1 MLQENKIIELLPQ
14 VLSGNRLIEELGY
27 LPAYNETIIEQSQAS
42 RLLALSDIYRVY
54 VPSEMSIEI
63 YNKLYLALLLSIKKK
78 FTAAA
83 VKQRY
88 ENAKMIKRMDS
99 VGIIGGS
106 DSFTII
112 GSSGIGKS
120 SAIEKSI
127 GLLTENAIIQDDEL
141 IGNVIPCLVVQCPFD
156 SSVKSLLLEIL
167 RKTDEVLETNYY
179 ESAKKSRYT
188 TTDVLIGSV
197 STIALN
203 HIGLLIVD
211 EIQNVVNSKNGKSLI
226 GSLTQLINNSGISIC
241 MVGTPESVPFFEQAM
256 QLARRSVGLRYEAM
270 EYGDY
275 FKFLCQVLWQYQY
288 VKECV
293 ELTEEVTYWLYEHC
307 GGVVSI
313 LITLLHDSQEMAI
326 MSGYDTLD
334 LTILE
339 ETYKSRLSML
349 HGYIKPNMGA
359 KASQKRKKR
368 MPEIS
373 SEILCIENESLISDL
388 STIVKQGAMD
398 IDEMINRMNVA
409 FMVEVIAC

>member
-1 MLQENKIIELLPQ
+1 
-14 VLSGNRLIEELGY
+14 
-27 LPAYNETIIEQSQAS
+27 
-42 RLLALSDIYRVY
+42 
-54 VPSEMSIEI
+54 
-63 YNKLYLALLLSIKKK
+63 
-78 FTAAA
+78 
-83 VKQRY
+83 
-88 ENAKMIKRMDS
+88 
-99 VGIIGGS
+99 
-106 DSFTII
+106 
-112 GSSGIGKS
+112 
-120 SAIEKSI
+120 
-127 GLLTENAIIQDDEL
+127 
-141 IGNVIPCLVVQCPFD
+141 
-156 SSVKSLLLEIL
+156 
-167 RKTDEVLETNYY
+167 
-179 ESAKKSRYT
+179 
-188 TTDVLIGSV
+188 
-197 STIALN
+197 
-203 HIGLLIVD
+203 
-211 EIQNVVNSKNGKSLI
+211 
-226 GSLTQLINNSGISIC
+226 
-241 MVGTPESVPFFEQAM
+241 
-256 QLARRSVGLRYEAM
+256 M

-368 MPEIS
+368 VPEIS

>member
-14 VLSGNRLIEELGY
+14 VLSGDRLIEELGY

-226 GSLTQLINNSGISIC
+226 GSLTQLINNTDNFMSDNSIVLFVC
-241 MVGTPESVPFFEQAM
+241 TRFRIKVNILTKSSLNSLPTIVCIVKAM
-256 QLARRSVGLRYEAM
+256 I
-270 EYGDY
+270 DY
-275 FKFLCQVLWQYQY
+275 FCLLRTVIITKLIFFTHEQTSLI
-288 VKECV
+288 
-293 ELTEEVTYWLYEHC
+293 HNH
-307 GGVVSI
+307 I
-313 LITLLHDSQEMAI
+313 LIVCSIYNFLVS
-326 MSGYDTLD
+326 
-334 LTILE
+334 
-339 ETYKSRLSML
+339 K
-349 HGYIKPNMGA
+349 
-359 KASQKRKKR
+359 
-368 MPEIS
+368 
-373 SEILCIENESLISDL
+373 
-388 STIVKQGAMD
+388 V
-398 IDEMINRMNVA
+398 
-409 FMVEVIAC
+409 

>member
-14 VLSGNRLIEELGY
+14 VLSGDRLIEELGY

-141 IGNVIPCLVVQCPFD
+141 IGDVIPCLVVQCPFD

-188 TTDVLIGSV
+188 TTDVYHAKGRPMKVSALKVCKRVGITHTLIKFMPLCKACIDEYAE
-197 STIALN
+197 TDDEYHARI
-203 HIGLLIVD
+203 IVWAYRKLKAEKTD
-211 EIQNVVNSKNGKSLI
+211 GEIIRV
-226 GSLTQLINNSGISIC
+226 
-241 MVGTPESVPFFEQAM
+241 
-256 QLARRSVGLRYEAM
+256 
-270 EYGDY
+270 
-275 FKFLCQVLWQYQY
+275 
-288 VKECV
+288 
-293 ELTEEVTYWLYEHC
+293 
-307 GGVVSI
+307 
-313 LITLLHDSQEMAI
+313 
-326 MSGYDTLD
+326 
-334 LTILE
+334 
-339 ETYKSRLSML
+339 
-349 HGYIKPNMGA
+349 
-359 KASQKRKKR
+359 
-368 MPEIS
+368 
-373 SEILCIENESLISDL
+373 SEIHKLTSEWKENIIRALPYMTKFAD
-388 STIVKQGAMD
+388 Q
-398 IDEMINRMNVA
+398 EMINEIDALAREKHWHRNLVD
-409 FMVEVIAC
+409 

>member
-14 VLSGNRLIEELGY
+14 VLSGDRLIEELGH

-141 IGNVIPCLVVQCPFD
+141 IGDVIPCLVVQCPFD

-334 LTILE
+334 LTKLE

-349 HGYIKPNMGA
+349 HGYIKSNM
-359 KASQKRKKR
+359 
-368 MPEIS
+368 
-373 SEILCIENESLISDL
+373 
-388 STIVKQGAMD
+388 
-398 IDEMINRMNVA
+398 
-409 FMVEVIAC
+409 

>member
-14 VLSGNRLIEELGY
+14 VLSGDRLIEELGY

-141 IGNVIPCLVVQCPFD
+141 IGDVIPCLVVQCPFD

-188 TTDVLIGSV
+188 TTDVLIGLV

-241 MVGTPESVPFFEQAM
+241 MVGTPESVPFFEQA
-256 QLARRSVGLRYEAM
+256 S
-270 EYGDY
+270 
-275 FKFLCQVLWQYQY
+275 K
-288 VKECV
+288 
-293 ELTEEVTYWLYEHC
+293 
-307 GGVVSI
+307 
-313 LITLLHDSQEMAI
+313 
-326 MSGYDTLD
+326 
-334 LTILE
+334 
-339 ETYKSRLSML
+339 
-349 HGYIKPNMGA
+349 
-359 KASQKRKKR
+359 
-368 MPEIS
+368 
-373 SEILCIENESLISDL
+373 
-388 STIVKQGAMD
+388 
-398 IDEMINRMNVA
+398 
-409 FMVEVIAC
+409 